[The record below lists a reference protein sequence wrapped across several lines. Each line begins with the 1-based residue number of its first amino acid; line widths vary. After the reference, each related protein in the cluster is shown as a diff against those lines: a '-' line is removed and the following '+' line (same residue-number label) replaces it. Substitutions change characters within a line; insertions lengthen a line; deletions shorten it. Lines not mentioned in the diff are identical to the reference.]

1 MSSRALFFFTAITV
15 IIFLIDVYGY
25 LGIRQLTINLEM
37 PWKRLA
43 RWSWWIPSMITVLLF
58 AVVLVQ
64 FEKLQ
69 ADRNYWL
76 FTFLAGFTF
85 VFLIPKMIFFI
96 FHFLNDLVQF
106 FQWIINSF
114 RSSLDSEP
122 HERMNRM
129 QFFNQIGL
137 AVGAVMMGSVLYGVT
152 KGKYAFRVLGEKLS
166 FPDLPAAFN
175 GMRIVQ
181 ISDAHLGSFLD
192 NSDAEVKEAIEMINQ
207 LEPDYIFFTGDM
219 VNNFAY
225 EAEPWVSTFS
235 GLKAKYGKFSIL
247 GNHDYGDYGFQG
259 NSPEIKEKKKE
270 NLAALIHIHQMMG
283 FTLLR
288 NENVL
293 LEKDGESIRL
303 LGMENWGKGFQQ
315 YGDFKK
321 TLDGSQEDE
330 FKILLSHDPTHWEEQ
345 VLGKA
350 KVALTLSGHTHG
362 MQFGLELPSLGIK
375 LSPVSLRYKRWGGL
389 YSEGD
394 QKLYINRGFGFI
406 GFPGRVGMPPEIT
419 LLELYKS

>member
-1 MSSRALFFFTAITV
+1 MSSKALVFFTAITV

-43 RWSWWIPSMITVLLF
+43 RWSWWIPSVITVLMF
-58 AVVLVQ
+58 AVVLIQ

-76 FTFLAGFTF
+76 FTFLAGFSF

-106 FQWIINSF
+106 YQWIVNSF

-137 AVGAVMMGSVLYGVT
+137 AAGAVMMGSVLYGVT

-166 FPDLPAAFN
+166 FPDLPTAFN
-175 GMRIVQ
+175 GIRIVQ
-181 ISDAHLGSFLD
+181 ISDTHLGSFLD
-192 NSDAEVKEAIEMINQ
+192 NSEAEVKEAIEMINQ

-235 GLKAKYGKFSIL
+235 GLKAKNGKFSIL

-321 TLDGSQEDE
+321 TLEGSQEDE

-350 KVALTLSGHTHG
+350 NVALTLSGHTHG

-389 YSEGD
+389 YSEAD